1 MKKNLIDYYNKSMKQ
16 ATLLFLIRRNENKI
30 EEICLAMKKSGFGAG
45 RWNGVGGKVEQE
57 ESIED
62 ACKRE
67 AFEEVGVKVF
77 DLKKVA
83 ELDFIFSKKPE
94 WNQKVHTYFCE
105 KWEGDTTESEEMN
118 PKWFLIKDI
127 PFDSMWPDD
136 IFWLP
141 KVLEEQSVKA
151 EFTFGEDDIIE
162 DQKLSVISSF

>member
-1 MKKNLIDYYNKSMKQ
+1 MKSS
-16 ATLLFLIRRNENKI
+16 TLLFLIKRNENKL
-30 EEICLAMKKSGFGAG
+30 EEICLAMKKRGFGVG
-45 RWNGVGGKVEQE
+45 RWNGVGGKVEQG

-83 ELDFIFSKKPE
+83 ELDFIFSTKPE

-105 KWEGDTTESEEMN
+105 KWEGDPTESEEMN
-118 PKWFLIKDI
+118 PKWFLIKYI